1 MKELKPGD
9 LAMWCTDAGVLPVT
23 ILEMEDPVVEPC
35 IRVVQVLVEGEVDV
49 VYLRDLVPCVDGDA
63 E

>member
-9 LAMWCTDAGVLPVT
+9 LAMWYTDAEVLPVT
-23 ILEMEDPVVEPC
+23 ILEMEGPVVEPC

-49 VYLRDLVPCVDGDA
+49 VYLDDLAPWVDGDD

>member
-9 LAMWCTDAGVLPVT
+9 LAMWFGGGDELPVT